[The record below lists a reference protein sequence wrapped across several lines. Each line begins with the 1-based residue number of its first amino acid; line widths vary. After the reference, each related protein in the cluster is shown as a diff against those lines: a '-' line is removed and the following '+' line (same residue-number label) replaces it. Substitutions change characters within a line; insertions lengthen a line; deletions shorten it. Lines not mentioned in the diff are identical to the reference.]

1 MKYREIYAALAKQR
15 MDVPGFCFL
24 KAQLMRP
31 DDCIKRASKQCPNT
45 ILDFKENGGRFVLNA
60 SSTLP
65 LPAGLSRGPA
75 GCALRPAGLRFG
87 GNHETNTI

>member
-15 MDVPGFCFL
+15 MDAPGFRFL

-45 ILDFKENGGRFVLNA
+45 ILDFKENGGVLNA

-65 LPAGLSRGPA
+65 LTAGLSRGPA
-75 GCALRPAGLRFG
+75 GCALRPAGLRSG